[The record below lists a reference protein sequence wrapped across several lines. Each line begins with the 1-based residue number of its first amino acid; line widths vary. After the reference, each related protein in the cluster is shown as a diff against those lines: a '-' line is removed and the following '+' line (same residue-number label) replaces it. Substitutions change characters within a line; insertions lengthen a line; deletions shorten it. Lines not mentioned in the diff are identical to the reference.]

1 MHLTDYGYV
10 IDLADDQWRQIRS
23 NLSVFILL
31 CILMICIRIMNTPS
45 TVTSRLEISLTI
57 GCVALLVQ
65 HGIQSIIV
73 LLIIYI
79 GYHISQITYKYNT
92 YLSYTIPW
100 IYGITILLF
109 REIHYIPR
117 YYPHTYIYIHPLFS
131 SSYSGL
137 YSWRFPVNFIVL
149 KMISYSIDRT
159 KRYHNR
165 LMRRSNRTTT
175 TNTNTTTA
183 TTNTTSTNITNN
195 DTEYTSYDQSS
206 PLMSGF
212 PSSRSISPTSQ
223 EDKIERKEPKS
234 GPKDGKGS
242 RLSGSAATAADV
254 SSSGSKGDLNL
265 TTTEDSLPSVYTTT
279 NNSNTTNNTTNN
291 NSSSSNNSASTK
303 VYIPSFTLYM
313 SYILYLPLYI
323 AGPIISYD
331 DYVKDIHYSSS
342 DSDTEKK
349 GQNYDR
355 VVNDRHL
362 STQCIVYYSIVHIIC
377 IIV

>member
-1 MHLTDYGYV
+1 
-10 IDLADDQWRQIRS
+10 
-23 NLSVFILL
+23 
-31 CILMICIRIMNTPS
+31 MICIRLMNTPS
-45 TVTSRLEISLTI
+45 TITSRIEISLTI
-57 GCVALLVQ
+57 SCIALLVQ
-65 HGIQSIIV
+65 HGVQSIIV

-79 GYHISQITYKYNT
+79 GYHISQLTYKYNT

-100 IYGITILLF
+100 IYGIIILLF
-109 REIHYIPR
+109 KEIHYIPR
-117 YYPHTYIYIHPLFS
+117 YYPNTYIYIHPLFS
-131 SSYSGL
+131 NTYSGL

-183 TTNTTSTNITNN
+183 ITNTTSTNITNN

-223 EDKIERKEPKS
+223 KDKIERKEPKS

-279 NNSNTTNNTTNN
+279 NTHTNTSSNNNNTNSSGNN
-291 NSSSSNNSASTK
+291 NTSSSSASHK
-303 VYIPSFTLYM
+303 VYISSFTLYM

-331 DYVKDIHYSSS
+331 DYVKDIYYSSS
-342 DSDTEKK
+342 DYDTEKK

-355 VVNDRHL
+355 VVNDRHI
-362 STQCIVYYSIVHIIC
+362 STQGIVYYSTYYMYYSMI
-377 IIV
+377 